1 MFGIGRASPRH
12 TLCDR
17 MPMPRTSRPYRPARR
32 EAILFYLCISPWLLG
47 FTVFILGPV
56 LSSLGLSFTRWDLLS
71 DPVFVGLRNYTR
83 MVDDKLF
90 WQALSVTVRYTLLY
104 VPAELVGGLL
114 LALLMNQKGVRGI
127 RGARTIYYL
136 PTIISGVAFVVV
148 WMWLF
153 QPEAGLIN
161 ATLARFGIQ
170 GPRWLADPNTALT
183 ALWLMSLWGLGR
195 AALIYLAGLKG
206 IPQQLYEAAAID
218 GAGAVAELPPRD
230 AADAHAHH
238 LFQPG
243 AEHHR
248 HLPDLYQ
255 RVCRHQRRAARLDAL
270 LRALSL
276 PQGVPGV
283 PDGLCLGA
291 GLGALPHHP
300 RADDPGRAQRP
311 VVGLLR
317 RGEARMNAPRWRTF
331 LATALV
337 WGVALL
343 FLIPLSLD
351 DLVVAQAELP
361 DL

>member
-1 MFGIGRASPRH
+1 
-12 TLCDR
+12 
-17 MPMPRTSRPYRPARR
+17 MPRTSRPYRPARR

-71 DPVFVGLRNYTR
+71 DPVFIGLRNYTR

-90 WQALSVTVRYTLLY
+90 WQSLSVTIRYTLLY

-114 LALLMNQKGVRGI
+114 LALLMNQRGVRGI

-161 ATLARFGIQ
+161 ATLARVGIQ

-206 IPQQLYEAAAID
+206 IPQQLYEAASID
-218 GAGAVAELPPRD
+218 GAGAWQSFRHVTLPMLTPTIFFNLVLSIIGTFQTFTSAFVATNGGPLD
-230 AADAHAHH
+230 ST
-238 LFQPG
+238 LFFV
-243 AEHHR
+243 
-248 HLPDLYQ
+248 LYLYRKAFQ
-255 RVCRHQRRAARLDAL
+255 EFQMGYASAL
-270 LRALSL
+270 AW
-276 PQGVPGV
+276 V
-283 PDGLCLGA
+283 
-291 GLGALPHHP
+291 
-300 RADDPGRAQRP
+300 
-311 VVGLLR
+311 
-317 RGEARMNAPRWRTF
+317 
-331 LATALV
+331 
-337 WGVALL
+337 L
-343 FLIPLSLD
+343 FLIILVLTI
-351 DLVVAQAELP
+351 LVVRSGQWWVYYEGEKR
-361 DL
+361 